1 MAESTLEPP
10 SGFEHQT
17 LPFIKGGKG
26 CSMFHLW
33 SGTLSSDCRLP
44 LAGNLVS
51 YGQLGVEESD
61 SDLSEDEEFEYVDDD
76 IRNEEGNETYKLEL
90 IVPLMFWSFIALFSP
105 PSLFEL
111 FFLCKVFEFDSTS
124 EDMIHKIMRYQNHE
138 H

>member
-61 SDLSEDEEFEYVDDD
+61 SDLSEDEEFEYGDDD

-105 PSLFEL
+105 PSLYEL
-111 FFLCKVFEFDSTS
+111 FFLCKVLEFDFTS